1 MIARETV
8 MHPSSPSG
16 TFATRIPIPKITHV
30 RISYP
35 IKKYD
40 KKKNKIPKNSAI
52 ATITIMSRSI
62 SILSGVL
69 AAFSVEAM
77 SAISPRVVLSP
88 I

>member
-1 MIARETV
+1 MIASETV

-35 IKKYD
+35 IRKYD
-40 KKKNKIPKNSAI
+40 KRKNKTPKKSAI
-52 ATITIMSRSI
+52 TTITIMSLSI

-69 AAFSVEAM
+69 AVFSATLAV
-77 SAISPRVVLSP
+77 
-88 I
+88 